1 MPLPVDLL
9 PPTPQDLWRAI
20 KALQRDYKELLA
32 ARRSERTGNLRVY
45 TSAGVLIVETGPT
58 PTTHLNGSAQEGI
71 RLYRE
76 DGSLVASVQ
85 ATPSVTGV
93 DTQSWTLYDRLG
105 NAVMGDDPIPGQ
117 GLARPYLPIAFAD
130 SNYLEWPAT
139 YSIPWVDLKQTTI
152 KKQQAMAY
160 VVMGHTM
167 DTSGASGQVQI
178 YVNGAAIGS
187 PTSVSFSVQ
196 TTTVGPFALP
206 GSHLDDV
213 DIRMKGRFTGGA
225 GSLRGQVM
233 AASQIQS

>member
-9 PPTPQDLWRAI
+9 PPTPQAI
-20 KALQRDYKELLA
+20 WQAIRQLQRDYKELLA

-45 TSAGVLIVETGPT
+45 TSAGVLIIETGPT
-58 PTTHLNGSAQEGI
+58 PTTHLDGSTQEGI
-71 RLYRE
+71 RLFRE

-93 DTQSWTLYDRLG
+93 NTQSWTLYDRLG

-117 GLARPYLPIAFAD
+117 GLARPYLPIPFAD

-139 YSIPWVDLKQTTI
+139 FSIPWVDLKQTTI

-167 DTSGASGQVQI
+167 DTAGANGEVRIS
-178 YVNGAAIGS
+178 VNGTVIGS
-187 PTSVSFSVQ
+187 PTAVTFSVQ

-206 GSHLDDV
+206 GVHLADV
-213 DIRMKGRFTGGA
+213 DIRMQARFTGGA